1 MKKALA
7 IMLAFMFCLGAVGF
21 VHADEAADDFPDIE
35 KDGKALTSTDG
46 LALYDVITFGR
57 YPQSMS
63 GEPVPIE
70 WVVTGISG
78 NRVQLLS
85 QYALDSQKY
94 HNGNLSV
101 SWQKSKLYGWLNS
114 TFLEAAFTAEEQ
126 KWLYGPVSLPSV
138 AEANQ
143 LPLYLRICESTGYAI
158 SQGADPNK
166 CIWWLSSGSGEY
178 QVRNGEWWW
187 SDTRTA
193 NCASA
198 VLETGKVAK
207 GGFQVNYSG
216 KTVRPIIILDLGGSG
231 EPVSTPKPAATA
243 KSGSVRL
250 NGQKLTSADQV
261 SLYDVVTFGS
271 YPKTANGDAAAI
283 EWIVTGISGSKLHL
297 LSRYALDSQ
306 RFHNGNLLVS
316 WKDSQLYSWLNGA
329 FRKTAFTAGEQKLLY
344 TSVSL
349 LSPAE
354 AAELPQYI
362 RICEPTDFA
371 ASHGADPSNC
381 IWWLSGDSVECEISY
396 NGQEWMANCAAA
408 VESNG
413 KISDPGYQVN
423 YKGKAVRPSLIV
435 ALGGSGTTVVTAP
448 PEPEPVPEPEAERQI
463 GLMLNGEPVTS
474 ADELQTN
481 DLVTFGSYPQTAR
494 GAAAPIQWIVLGIE
508 DDQVT
513 LLSKYAL
520 DSQKYH
526 NGNLRISWQNSK
538 LYAWLN
544 STFYDTAFAPEEQ
557 RMLAMPVSLPT
568 VEQASNMSLSQ
579 RICTSTPYAIK
590 HGADPKKC
598 IWWLS
603 SDSGAYQVKN
613 GDWWWSDTRTANCA
627 PAVRETGKIAKGGYQ
642 VNYSGK
648 TVRPLVVI
656 ELEETYGK

>member
-1 MKKALA
+1 MKKAFA
-7 IMLAFMFCLGAVGF
+7 IMLAFIFCLGALSV
-21 VHADEAADDFPDIE
+21 VRADETADDFPDIE
-35 KDGKALTSTDG
+35 KDGQQLTSTEG
-46 LALYDVITFGR
+46 LTLYDVVTFGR

-70 WVVTGISG
+70 WIVTGISG
-78 NRVQLLS
+78 NRVRLLS
-85 QYALDSQKY
+85 RYSLDSQKY

-126 KWLYGPVSLPSV
+126 KWLYAPVSLPSV
-138 AEANQ
+138 AEANE

-198 VLETGKVAK
+198 VLETGKIAK

-216 KTVRPIIILDLGGSG
+216 KTVRPTIILDLGGSDA
-231 EPVSTPKPAATA
+231 PVSTPKPTSAT

-250 NGQKLTSADQV
+250 NGQKLTSADEV

-271 YPKTANGDAAAI
+271 YPRTAGGEAAAI
-283 EWIVTGISGSKLHL
+283 EWIVTGISGSKLRL

-316 WKDSQLYSWLNGA
+316 WQDSQLCDWLNGT
-329 FRKTAFTAGEQKLLY
+329 FRKTAFTTGEQKLLY

-349 LSPAE
+349 PCVAE
-354 AAELPQYI
+354 ASELPQYI
-362 RICEPTDFA
+362 RICEPTDYA
-371 ASHGADPSNC
+371 VSHGADPSNC
-381 IWWLSGDSVECEISY
+381 IWWLSGDSVECEINY
-396 NGQEWMANCAAA
+396 NGQAWMANCAPA

-435 ALGGSGTTVVTAP
+435 DLGGSGTVVVTP
-448 PEPEPVPEPEAERQI
+448 QPEPDPEPERERPV
-463 GLMLNGEPVTS
+463 GLMLDGEPVAS
-474 ADELQTN
+474 ADELRIN
-481 DLVTFGSYPQTAR
+481 DLVTFGSYPQTAK
-494 GAAAPIQWIVLGIE
+494 GAEAPIQWVVLDIE

-544 STFYDTAFAPEEQ
+544 RTFYTTAFTDEEQ

-568 VEQASNMSLSQ
+568 VEQASEMSLSL
-579 RICTSTPYAIK
+579 RICTSTAYAIRQ
-590 HGADPKKC
+590 GADPNKC

-627 PAVRETGKIAKGGYQ
+627 PAVRESGKISKGGFQ

-648 TVRPLVVI
+648 TVRPLIVI
-656 ELEETYGK
+656 ELSETYGK